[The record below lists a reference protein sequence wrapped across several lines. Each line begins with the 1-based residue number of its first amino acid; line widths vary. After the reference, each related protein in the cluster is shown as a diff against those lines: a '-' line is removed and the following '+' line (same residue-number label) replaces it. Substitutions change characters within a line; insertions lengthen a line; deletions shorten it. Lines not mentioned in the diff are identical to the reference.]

1 MAAKTY
7 KTVYF
12 HRIKLFVTTPNSS
25 ENGPE
30 QQYLTKQEQYAKWSE
45 ILLTLKGKDWSFL
58 SEGEKRSTRFTFL
71 GGMDNF
77 LNGDGSLIT
86 GKLAATRDPKGYE
99 RFDTTTSQSRATVGP
114 GEDFYARTYFVL
126 NPRTGII
133 VITRGEAAAPSVN
146 EFAPFVSNVSKDED
160 YQRVFGTVTDLIK
173 EDGLEILKNKDQIG
187 SVYYDMEIPKS
198 LPLDIV
204 GLSEKDYDLLQDQA
218 HIRIQ
223 VALVAKRT
231 KKSSFSNVSAIADF
245 FGNLLGNEKVKR
257 VSANAKD
264 EDEARMTPVMLR
276 NNPLTKSEPFDYGPS
291 LSEHEF
297 EKRIQKRLLSIYESN
312 LTDINNYLK

>member
-1 MAAKTY
+1 MVTRTY

-12 HRIKLFVTTPNSS
+12 HRIKLFLTTPNSS

-30 QQYLTKQEQYAKWSE
+30 QQYLTEQEQYAKWSE
-45 ILLTLKGKDWSFL
+45 LLETLKTKKWSFL

-86 GKLAATRDPKGYE
+86 GKLAAARDPKGYE
-99 RFDTTTSQSRATVGP
+99 RFDTTTSQSKATVGP

-133 VITRGEAAAPSVN
+133 VITKGEAVAPSVS
-146 EFAPFVSNVSKDED
+146 EFAPFVSNVSKDQD

-173 EDGLEILKNKDQIG
+173 QDGLEILKNKDQIG
-187 SVYYDMEIPKS
+187 SIYYDMEIPKS
-198 LPLDIV
+198 LSLDTI
-204 GLSEKDYDLLQDQA
+204 GISEKDYDLLQDQA
-218 HIRIQ
+218 HVRIQ

-231 KKSSFSNVSAIADF
+231 KKSALPTVSAITDF
-245 FGNLLGNEKVKR
+245 FGSLLGNEKVKK
-257 VSANAKD
+257 VAANAKD
-264 EDEARMTPVMLR
+264 DNEARMTPIMLR

-291 LSEHEF
+291 LSEQEF
-297 EKRIQKRLLSIYESN
+297 EKRIQNRLISIYKSN